1 MTALED
7 EEKSK
12 VPEMIEALSQQI
24 HYIIG
29 PMQDLVPL
37 EQEIDIVRKYVYL
50 LNCRISGKVKL
61 MVNAQGAAMI
71 QVPKLILQPWWKMR
85 MYTALSQNRAA
96 EVL

>member
-37 EQEIDIVRKYVYL
+37 EQEIDIVRKYAYL
-50 LNCRISGKVKL
+50 
-61 MVNAQGAAMI
+61 
-71 QVPKLILQPWWKMR
+71 
-85 MYTALSQNRAA
+85 
-96 EVL
+96 